1 MSQLMKLWTR
11 VKNNPKA
18 VSFEEAD
25 KLLTK
30 AGFVRRQPN
39 SGSSHYIYKKDD
51 RMVSVPKKQPYINE
65 EYIKKMIEAIG
76 DLFER

>member
-11 VKNNPKA
+11 VKNNPKT

-25 KLLTK
+25 KLLAK

-76 DLFER
+76 DLFES

>member
-1 MSQLMKLWTR
+1 MSQLMKLWMR
-11 VKNNPKA
+11 AKNNPKT

-25 KLLTK
+25 KLLVK

-65 EYIKKMIEAIG
+65 EYIKQMIEAIG